1 MEAKN
6 DLIDKFAGKEP
17 HKISEQYVNDKLKLS
32 WKKPID
38 VLHRRI

>member
-1 MEAKN
+1 MKTKN
-6 DLIDKFAGKEP
+6 DVIDKFAEKEA
-17 HKISEQYVNDKLKLS
+17 HKISVQYVNDKLKLS

>member
-6 DLIDKFAGKEP
+6 DIIDKFAGKEP
-17 HKISEQYVNDKLKLS
+17 QKLSEQYVNDKLKLS

-38 VLHRRI
+38 VLRRRI